1 MVFIVLLFTA
11 FYMTEGQILT
21 YHGGFRKF
29 IYSHCKFVTVIN
41 CSTTYPEVR
50 IQQSL
55 FCNAATN
62 TSIGNTGIGN
72 TDVDNTGIGNTGIGN
87 TDVDNAGIGNT
98 GIGNTDV
105 DNTGIGNTDVDNTGI
120 GNTGIGNTDVD
131 NTGIGNTGIGNTD
144 VDNTGIGNT
153 DVDNTG
159 IGNTD
164 VDNTGIGNTHEPS
177 YLSLLSNRILSTT
190 SRNVALFKQQ
200 PISAFPNPFGSE
212 FQLIAT
218 TLTFLQFDMQ

>member
-21 YHGGFRKF
+21 YYGGFRKF

-120 GNTGIGNTDVD
+120 GNT
-131 NTGIGNTGIGNTD
+131 
-144 VDNTGIGNT
+144 
-153 DVDNTG
+153 
-159 IGNTD
+159 D